1 MQPLSATVFTAET
14 SSVYRQINGNAN
26 RCNLMVYHRHI
37 FPFSVPEQVF
47 LADDNNLP
55 LISFDI
61 LHEEK
66 SVTHQMSDI
75 LSTNY
80 ISL

>member
-1 MQPLSATVFTAET
+1 MQPLSTALKWHFITET
-14 SSVYRQINGNAN
+14 SSMQKYAN
-26 RCNLMVYHRHI
+26 RNRNKCDLMVYHRHI
-37 FPFSVPEQVF
+37 FPFSVPGQVF

-66 SVTHQMSDI
+66 SVTQQTSDI
-75 LSTNY
+75 
-80 ISL
+80 